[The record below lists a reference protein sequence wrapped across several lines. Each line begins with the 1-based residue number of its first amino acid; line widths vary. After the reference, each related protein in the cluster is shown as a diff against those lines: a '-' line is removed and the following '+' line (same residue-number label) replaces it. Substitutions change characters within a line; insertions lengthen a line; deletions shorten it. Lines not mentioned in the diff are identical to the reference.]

1 MELLKISDRN
11 YIPVNSIIKI
21 SIEDTYMY
29 LYYQRGNIMDYHRTI
44 IRGDHTVEQEIQSR
58 LVTILPT
65 KGPVNAI

>member
-21 SIEDTYMY
+21 SIEGTYMY